1 MEDNNATE
9 NKQDVNNEPLEENE
23 EEEQKK
29 KKGPSVL
36 FRIIMILL
44 LIILIVVGTL
54 FITVWIVD
62 DFDSVGQ
69 LIRYIFDQI

>member
-1 MEDNNATE
+1 M
-9 NKQDVNNEPLEENE
+9 EENSNIEPVDEDIE
-23 EEEQKK
+23 EEEKK

-62 DFDSVGQ
+62 DFDTVGQ
-69 LIRYIFDQI
+69 LIDYIFKQF